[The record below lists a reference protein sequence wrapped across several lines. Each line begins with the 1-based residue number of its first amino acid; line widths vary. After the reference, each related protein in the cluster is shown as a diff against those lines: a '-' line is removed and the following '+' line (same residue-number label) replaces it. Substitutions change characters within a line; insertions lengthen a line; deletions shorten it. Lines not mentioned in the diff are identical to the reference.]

1 MLLCAGFALAQ
12 ADDPRIRVSDVAF
25 DESRRV
31 LELKL
36 GNEGPELITAYH
48 VLVTQDCPEGKFSG
62 TDAVMRL
69 LPVLDPEQVGEWYRS
84 SSGNGPILPGSSREI
99 SVRLDPR
106 ETSAGPCSGA
116 NVRAVTVVFADGT
129 GAGSAEVIE
138 QILEHR
144 RGESEQYSRWLGP
157 FREAL
162 SAEASVVALTALKDQ
177 IEGNDPADA
186 ADDSD
191 DHLSGAGSAHRDI
204 VRRVEHLARLYSQ
217 DGASAAEI
225 GEKMLRLHE
234 LRDAALRRY
243 E

>member
-1 MLLCAGFALAQ
+1 MLLGAGFALAQ
-12 ADDPRIRVSDVAF
+12 GGDPRISVSDVAF

-48 VLVTQDCPEGKFSG
+48 VLVTQDCPEGKFNG
-62 TDAVMRL
+62 TDAVMKL

-84 SSGNGPILPGSSREI
+84 SSGNGPILPRSSREI
-99 SVRLDPR
+99 SVRLDRR
-106 ETSAGPCSGA
+106 ETSKGPCSGA
-116 NVRAVTVVFADGT
+116 SVRAVSAVFADGT

-162 SAEASVVALTALKDQ
+162 SAETPAVALAALQDQ
-177 IEGNDPADA
+177 MKGSDPADA
-186 ADDSD
+186 ATDSD
-191 DHLSGAGSAHRDI
+191 DYRSGAGSAHRDI
-204 VRRVEHLARLYSQ
+204 ARRVAHLARLYSQ
-217 DGASAAEI
+217 SGPSAAEI

-234 LRDAALRRY
+234 LRAAALRRY